1 MFTPNTYLFLPLIYL
16 VWSDDL
22 LTADEFSILS
32 GFIQNQRW
40 LSDEEKLFLESHLNL
55 ASPPSRS
62 LLNRWKNELGKVI
75 LKNPNLTTL
84 FDLQLKVANNDSA
97 SQYRENFEVLEQNK
111 QWAKI
116 KLQYDNYEGW
126 VDSKQFQII
135 TKSEYDLLSEEPIV
149 LNSDLI
155 EYITT
160 PNNSLMT
167 IPLGASLSF
176 LNHKEINV
184 DNYEFEGTK
193 ISGIKPKSNLI
204 NTSFMYL
211 NAPYLWGGKTPFGI
225 DCSGFTQMVYKLN
238 GYYLSRDASQQAVQG
253 EALSFIE
260 ESEPGDLAFFDNE
273 EGKIIHVG
281 IIMDDNYII
290 HASGKV
296 RIDRLDHLGIYNADL
311 NRHTHK
317 LRVIKKII

>member
-1 MFTPNTYLFLPLIYL
+1 MFGIC
-16 VWSDDL
+16 
-22 LTADEFSILS
+22 
-32 GFIQNQRW
+32 
-40 LSDEEKLFLESHLNL
+40 NL
-55 ASPPSRS
+55 AIIPLRAESSDRS
-62 LLNRWKNELGKVI
+62 EIVSQV
-75 LKNPNLTTL
+75 L
-84 FDLQLKVANNDSA
+84 FGEHFQ
-97 SQYRENFEVLEQNK
+97 VLEMQK
-111 QWAKI
+111 QWARI
-116 KLQYDNYEGW
+116 RLQYDNYEGW
-126 VDSKQFQII
+126 IDSKQYQPISKEQYDQLSQDAII
-135 TKSEYDLLSEEPIV
+135 
-149 LNSDLI
+149 LNSDLV
-155 EYITT
+155 EYVTT
-160 PNNSLMT
+160 ANNLLMP

-176 LNHKEINV
+176 LNHPDINTSGF
-184 DNYEFEGTK
+184 DFEGLK
-193 ISGIKPKSNLI
+193 ITGVKPKSNLI

-238 GYYLSRDASQQAVQG
+238 GYHLLRDASQQATEG

-296 RIDRLDHLGIYNADL
+296 RIDRLDHLGIYNAEA

-317 LRVIKKII
+317 LRVIKKMI